1 MSLGSATDVYG
12 REMQILFGILDAEI
26 DKHVFHPGGIPCVDE
41 RGASIRKQLQR
52 KIRDW
57 PGICFFTK
65 RRKNV
70 TFVLCVSASGCF
82 MQPLGNYNTKT
93 GYGTEKDTWYS

>member
-26 DKHVFHPGGIPCVDE
+26 DKHVFQPGGIPCVDE

-57 PGICFFTK
+57 PGICFFCK
-65 RRKNV
+65 AKKECDICA
-70 TFVLCVSASGCF
+70 LCECF
-82 MQPLGNYNTKT
+82 RLLYATIR
-93 GYGTEKDTWYS
+93 